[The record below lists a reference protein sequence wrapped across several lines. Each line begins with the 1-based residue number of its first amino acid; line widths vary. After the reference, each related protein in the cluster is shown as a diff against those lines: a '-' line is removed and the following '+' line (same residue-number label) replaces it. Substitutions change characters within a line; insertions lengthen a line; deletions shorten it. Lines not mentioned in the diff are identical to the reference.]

1 MKELTMNFFTRHKNG
16 HEDPVVE
23 GLVRRIA
30 DDNGIDVRH
39 DSRCADDLTDAVR
52 AACSHARAMIDELG
66 EPYVLD
72 RKGAMG
78 SALGPVLFDTRKD
91 GLDALRSSSRL
102 KAVFSDPDVRECDFL
117 LTMHRHEYV
126 VFGIELA
133 GEMIKRDVMQDAV
146 EFSDHNFAAAAP
158 SLGELRDILTQN
170 VVLFLADLAPERKRR
185 DEEVRKQLHESEALL
200 KAQLHTLDAALR
212 QNRPFSAPTSLRE
225 KIEQGS
231 REMAGLTHR
240 LESLPQKL
248 DPGQCLA
255 QIRAILLEPQDHV
268 RIERVEMR
276 VGDFGVKSET
286 GTFIRFHECV
296 LADKERLAV
305 FLASLDRDNAAYI
318 WPELAGVGKED

>member
-1 MKELTMNFFTRHKNG
+1 MNFFSRHKNDQA
-16 HEDPVVE
+16 DPVVE
-23 GLVRRIA
+23 DLVKHIA

-39 DSRCADDLTDAVR
+39 DSRCADMLTDAVR
-52 AACSHARAMIDELG
+52 TACSHARAMIDELG

-72 RKGAMG
+72 RKSSMG
-78 SALGPVLFDTRKD
+78 IALGPILFDSRKE

-102 KAVFSDPDVRECDFL
+102 KAVFSDPNVRECDFL

-133 GEMIKRDVMQDAV
+133 GEMIRRDVMQNAV

-158 SLGELRDILTQN
+158 SLGELRDILTRN
-170 VVLFLADLAPERKRR
+170 MVLFLADLAPERKRQ
-185 DEEVRKQLHESEALL
+185 DEAVRRELHESEVLL
-200 KAQLHTLDAALR
+200 KAQLETLDAALK
-212 QNRPFSAPTSLRE
+212 QNRPFSAPTSLRD
-225 KIEQGS
+225 KIAQGS
-231 REMAGLTHR
+231 REMADLTHR

-255 QIRAILLEPQDHV
+255 EIRAILLAPQEHA
-268 RIERVEMR
+268 RIEQVEMR
-276 VGDFGVKSET
+276 VGDFGVKSDT
-286 GTFIRFHECV
+286 GTLIRFHECV

-318 WPELAGVGKED
+318 WPDLAASGQKD